1 MNNQHAF
8 KIGPYPIREWLDPSV
23 TPRVF
28 TSSGRSKST
37 STGSSASCGDPS
49 TARWRGVTE
58 ATGGHLQGNRCP
70 HARHLRQ
77 RHPPSVDLDTVES
90 ELKKVHLSTLYRDQ
104 ICKDLHEPLGVRVDL
119 LRAVGQGQ
127 ELEARTNLGFCG
139 G

>member
-1 MNNQHAF
+1 MSASDP
-8 KIGPYPIREWLDPSV
+8 PYPAAPGRDRFRPRGRRRGPADIIRMLLADAQPFIGS
-23 TPRVF
+23 F
-28 TSSGRSKST
+28 SK
-37 STGSSASCGDPS
+37 GK
-49 TARWRGVTE
+49 
-58 ATGGHLQGNRCP
+58 
-70 HARHLRQ
+70 
-77 RHPPSVDLDTVES
+77 VDLDAVES